1 MKKVLFLLFASLL
14 VLGACGNNESDSQN
28 SNNEELTAEKQEKIQ
43 KKELRKL
50 GKQITKTMNS
60 DDDSSKDLD
69 SYIKDLDKAIKDYED
84 KTKKLDQVDITI
96 SEPLVDIGKSVLVGT
111 KQLKQINEFEK
122 DNPKLKDTY
131 ELATGNLYF
140 HLYSTL
146 ESINMDYEDIDAEYK
161 NSVLGKELSSDIADL
176 LYSDYDLMDFASA
189 MGEHTIEYSETLT
202 SDQIKQL
209 NQVDF
214 RTELYKLGDFDEPD
228 VSKKEYNQLVEDY
241 NKLSPEFLHY
251 KKVDEMVSTDELN
264 IMMDMRNG
272 VVGADTDREASDY
285 EDDMEEEDTD
295 LDEEEVEQQEVD
307 NPARD
312 QVLKE
317 GIDMDN
323 PTDAEIERMR
333 ELAKDSP
340 HGLQSA
346 PSQGGYNQ

>member
-14 VLGACGNNESDSQN
+14 VLGACGNNESDSQS
-28 SNNEELTAEKQEKIQ
+28 SNKEELTAENQEKIQ

-50 GKQITKTMNS
+50 GKQITKTMNTDT
-60 DDDSSKDLD
+60 DDTSKDID
-69 SYIKDLDKAIKDYED
+69 SYIKDLDKAIKDYEN
-84 KTKKLDQVDITI
+84 KTKNLDQVDITI

-111 KQLKQINEFEK
+111 KQLKHIHEFKK
-122 DNPKLKDTY
+122 DNPKLKETY
-131 ELATGNLYF
+131 ELASGNLYF

-146 ESINMDYEDIDAEYK
+146 ESINMEYEDIDAEYK

-176 LYSDYDLMDFASA
+176 LYSDYDLMDFAGA

-228 VSKKEYNQLVEDY
+228 VSKKEYNQLVEYY

-251 KKVDEMVSTDELN
+251 KKVNEMVSTDELN

-295 LDEEEVEQQEVD
+295 LAEKEDEQEVD
-307 NPARD
+307 NPARE
-312 QVLKE
+312 QVIKE

-346 PSQGGYNQ
+346 PSQGGYK